1 MMISKGM
8 TGALPRAKRS
18 GGNGGCIL
26 SIVDTNKQTS
36 SNDQGI
42 KCATGCHEIKGKIK
56 VVVEREVVVGCR
68 KEAKINKTE
77 KLEKDVCGNWG
88 FSDICDPGYEAVT
101 VTRETVCEKGK
112 ALTKKLKTFV
122 INCIRKQ

>member
-1 MMISKGM
+1 M

-18 GGNGGCIL
+18 GGNGGCIR
-26 SIVDTNKQTS
+26 SIVDTNKQTF

-42 KCATGCHEIKGKIK
+42 KCATGCHEIKRK
-56 VVVEREVVVGCR
+56 VVVGCR

-77 KLEKDVCGNWG
+77 KFEKDACGNWG
-88 FSDICDPGYEAVT
+88 TSDICDPGYEAVT

-112 ALTKKLKTFV
+112 VLTKKLKTFV
-122 INCIRKQ
+122 INCIRKP